1 MSQTEKRPALSQYE
15 RFVLE
20 SLYRQAA
27 TAAGWRGVRRTRRR
41 VSVSVRNILRPWG
54 KISRRH
60 VLTGGIKKPG
70 IQRRHFTGNRAVP

>member
-1 MSQTEKRPALSQYE
+1 MSQTEKLPALSQYE

-27 TAAGWRGVRRTRRR
+27 EEAGHPPNAQARQR
-41 VSVSVRNILRPWG
+41 ILRPWG

-70 IQRRHFTGNRAVP
+70 IRRRHFTGNRAVP

>member
-27 TAAGWRGVRRTRRR
+27 EAAGCPPNAQARQRIREEYVASLGKDIPQTR
-41 VSVSVRNILRPWG
+41 P
-54 KISRRH
+54 
-60 VLTGGIKKPG
+60 
-70 IQRRHFTGNRAVP
+70 